1 MSDRD
6 NRISAMILAGGRAQR
21 MGGVDK
27 GLVKLRDK
35 ALIAHVL
42 DRLPATLTTLCINA
56 NRSHSEYQ
64 AFGHRLISDE
74 LADYQGP
81 LAGIASGLA
90 ACTTPWLLVVPCD
103 TPYLPRD
110 LVGRLLKAALEQQAN
125 IAVAHDGQRLQPVV
139 ALIKRDLADSLD
151 RYLAGGDRKIDIW
164 YKQQSMTQVDFSD
177 QPDAFLN
184 INSLQDMSELERS
197 SDA

>member
-1 MSDRD
+1 MSDSN

-27 GLVKLRDK
+27 GLVTLHNKP
-35 ALIAHVL
+35 LIEHVL
-42 DRLPATLTTLCINA
+42 DRLPATLTRLYINA
-56 NRSHSEYQ
+56 NRSHSAYQ
-64 AFGHRLISDE
+64 EFGFSLIRDE
-74 LADYQGP
+74 LTDYQGP

-90 ACTTPWLLVVPCD
+90 VCTTPWLLVVPCD
-103 TPYLPRD
+103 TPLLPRD
-110 LVGRLLKAALEQQAN
+110 LVERLLTAAIEQQAN

-139 ALIKRDLADSLD
+139 ALIKHDLADSLD
-151 RYLAGGDRKIDIW
+151 QYLAGGDRKIDLW

-184 INSLQDMSELERS
+184 INSLQDMSALERS